1 MTDVYHLHMSLRS
14 PLPQS
19 GSVGRMDSEA
29 SMLARD
35 QCRTYSE
42 INKTQTA

>member
-1 MTDVYHLHMSLRS
+1 MSLRS